1 MGLTVAAPL
10 ALLASFLL
18 VLPVLAHLSRQVPRD
33 RVPFGAMLLLE
44 RVVRRLR
51 RRRRVKDR
59 ALLALRLLALL
70 AFLLAAAGLR
80 WTWNGATPT
89 FGGTGEVVLVIDRS
103 MSMGLVDSGS
113 TLLQRARADAT
124 AVIRSLPSG
133 TRTHVVAFDDAASVL
148 SPPGLADPDVAATLV
163 ATIEQTGGASDLQA
177 ALVAARRQL
186 EGRPGE
192 VIVFTDEAG
201 PRLVADAEGE
211 IARLVASGS
220 ALMPRPLHADPP
232 RNLAVTDAE
241 YGDGVEGGQVR
252 LRVTNFGP
260 AAVEA
265 RCAVTLPDGQKI
277 SVFVDVPPEGEAEE
291 RITVP
296 REAAGGVGEA
306 RCEDPDLP
314 GDDARYFHLPR
325 VGASRVLLV
334 DGDPGDTP
342 IRSEVY
348 FLERALAPWGGARG
362 GVRPEVVSTLGAQA
376 IDPERH
382 RVVFLANVAD
392 PRPYGPRLTDFVR
405 RGGALVLAM
414 GDNLTPERYNAA
426 FSSILPAQ
434 FRRARALAAA
444 GEEGVPLAPAMDPVH
459 GLLEPFSR
467 GGRASLARVRTRKV
481 MTLDPYDEGGDVSTI
496 LSFEGGVPAL
506 VERRVGKGRVMVWTA
521 TMDLGWTNLPLQ
533 TSFVPMI
540 QRIVT
545 WLGAETGDQASRVDG
560 VVGAPV
566 RVALPDLALDL
577 QVVGPNGDVV
587 RSRVEDGALWFTP
600 PAPGAYQVQP
610 DSAPTAVWVAVN
622 TPAQESDVRRY
633 GSLAAAD
640 AAVAPHLF
648 ERHVELGPWLLLV
661 CVGLLVAQAVLAV
674 RSAQTVAA
682 EHEA

>member
-1 MGLTVAAPL
+1 
-10 ALLASFLL
+10 
-18 VLPVLAHLSRQVPRD
+18 
-33 RVPFGAMLLLE
+33 
-44 RVVRRLR
+44 
-51 RRRRVKDR
+51 
-59 ALLALRLLALL
+59 
-70 AFLLAAAGLR
+70 
-80 WTWNGATPT
+80 
-89 FGGTGEVVLVIDRS
+89 
-103 MSMGLVDSGS
+103 
-113 TLLQRARADAT
+113 
-124 AVIRSLPSG
+124 
-133 TRTHVVAFDDAASVL
+133 
-148 SPPGLADPDVAATLV
+148 
-163 ATIEQTGGASDLQA
+163 
-177 ALVAARRQL
+177 
-186 EGRPGE
+186 
-192 VIVFTDEAG
+192 
-201 PRLVADAEGE
+201 
-211 IARLVASGS
+211 
-220 ALMPRPLHADPP
+220 
-232 RNLAVTDAE
+232 
-241 YGDGVEGGQVR
+241 
-252 LRVTNFGP
+252 
-260 AAVEA
+260 
-265 RCAVTLPDGQKI
+265 
-277 SVFVDVPPEGEAEE
+277 
-291 RITVP
+291 
-296 REAAGGVGEA
+296 
-306 RCEDPDLP
+306 
-314 GDDARYFHLPR
+314 
-325 VGASRVLLV
+325 
-334 DGDPGDTP
+334 
-342 IRSEVY
+342 
-348 FLERALAPWGGARG
+348 
-362 GVRPEVVSTLGAQA
+362 
-376 IDPERH
+376 
-382 RVVFLANVAD
+382 
-392 PRPYGPRLTDFVR
+392 
-405 RGGALVLAM
+405 
-414 GDNLTPERYNAA
+414 
-426 FSSILPAQ
+426 
-434 FRRARALAAA
+434 
-444 GEEGVPLAPAMDPVH
+444 MDPVH

-633 GSLAAAD
+633 GSLAAAE